1 MSLAAVITHSIRA
14 TFSGSPDVGAASHR
28 IDDAVAKAFTNGT
41 GANQATALFAD
52 TRTLAASGTEDLD
65 LAGGLTSALGAA
77 LTFTAIKA
85 IRVRAAAGNTNEVV
99 ITRPASNGFAGPF
112 LAAGDGV
119 SVPPGGAVL
128 FERSDA
134 AGWPVVAGTAD
145 LLTVTN
151 SGAGTG
157 VTYTIELIGEA

>member
-1 MSLAAVITHSIRA
+1 MPLAAVITHGIRA
-14 TFSGSPDVGAASHR
+14 TLSGSPDVGATSHR
-28 IDDAVAKAFTNGT
+28 IDDSVSTTLSNGT
-41 GANQATALFAD
+41 GAGQANALFAD

-65 LAGGLTSALGAA
+65 LAGGLTDALGTA

-85 IRVRAAAGNTNEVV
+85 IRVRAAAGNTNNVV

-112 LAAGDGV
+112 LAAGDGI
-119 SVPPGGAVL
+119 SVPPGGAAL

-134 AGWPVVAGTAD
+134 AGWAVTAGTAD
-145 LLTVTN
+145 LLTITN

-157 VTYTIELIGEA
+157 VTYTIELIGEV